1 MISAANTALTI
12 IRNQA
17 IEEQID
23 IVYDDYIDE
32 MMAGYEQLNYS
43 VWSYDVD
50 AICYG
55 EK

>member
-1 MISAANTALTI
+1 MISAANTALAI
-12 IRNQA
+12 LRNQA
-17 IEEQID
+17 IEDEID
-23 IVYDDYIDE
+23 VVYEEFIDE

-43 VWSYDVD
+43 VRSYDAD